1 MAREGFARAQLEAEK
16 TAKTARAAVAADA
29 VDLAAARGALKAQL
43 AERAPVTMRKLLSKG
58 TERGGAGARQFRT
71 GNRGGGGGEGR
82 LASFGRARR
91 VAHCLER
98 P

>member
-71 GNRGGGGGEGR
+71 GNRGGGEGR